1 MAKIKVEIRPGIM
14 IERDDDFV
22 EVIRQY
28 GKTSWI
34 VHYYTPVLE
43 YIGAG
48 YMTVN
53 ELETWINKFGF
64 DTRGRWHA

>member
-1 MAKIKVEIRPGIM
+1 MAKIKVDIRPGIM

-28 GKTSWI
+28 GKTSFI
-34 VHYYTPVLE
+34 VHYYSPRME

-64 DTRGRWHA
+64 DVRGCKA